1 MTNVTRIM
9 LRIEQ
14 PEPQAAEKLLP
25 ILCDELSKLAA
36 AELAQET
43 PGKTLEAMEFDRRR
57 ICD

>member
-14 PEPQAAEKLLP
+14 PPQAAEKLLP
-25 ILCDELSKLAA
+25 LLCDELSKLAA

-43 PGKTLEAMEFDRRR
+43 PGKTLEAMEFDMRR